1 VNASAGSWLD
11 AGYSWQLELSQLD
24 ITQLNKTVNIFV
36 LLPGNH
42 ARPDHLHGSSNNGG
56 TANNGLSQQAE
67 VLMLRQDYCGSVAGF
82 NDFEPLTHSHKQ
94 RPKPVPVAISINGC
108 LKAAGI
114 NPDVEPVNS
123 SNRSAGPIRPVVRPA
138 DFKLIALTVEGEDV
152 SSRFNFGPVAVR
164 WMLPVTQ
171 QMPAAVEAP
180 SGVVNVA
187 SKMPALS
194 GLLKEGT
201 PVSGVV
207 MGSFS

>member
-1 VNASAGSWLD
+1 VYASAGSWLY

-36 LLPGNH
+36 LLPGSH
-42 ARPDHLHGSSNNGG
+42 ARDHLHGSSNNHG
-56 TANNGLSQQAE
+56 TANE

-123 SNRSAGPIRPVVRPA
+123 SNRSAGPVRPVVRPA

-164 WMLPVTQ
+164 WMLPVSQ
-171 QMPAAVEAP
+171 QIPAVEAP
-180 SGVVNVA
+180 SGDVNVA
-187 SKMPALS
+187 SKMPALR

-201 PVSGVV
+201 TVSGVV